1 MSDDMRQ
8 MLLDTL
14 QPVLTDHCTAE
25 RVQAAEAGG
34 FDATLW
40 QVLDELGYPLAA
52 VPEDAG
58 GIGLDLADLCALL
71 RLCGQHCA
79 PVPLAESQL
88 AAWLL
93 TRAGLDLPGGP
104 LTVAVATAP
113 DTLQSG
119 AAGLRLTAELPRV
132 ASARHA
138 AGLALLAEHA
148 GARYVALLTTD
159 ELGIEP
165 GDNLAGE
172 ARDDVRIDGT
182 VPPARYRRLE
192 QGPDAA
198 EFEARQALLRAALI
212 SGALQRVL
220 QQSLDYARERRQFG
234 RPLAAFQAIQQQL
247 AILAA
252 EVVAAAAAVD
262 HAAVLA
268 ERGPAPDAIA
278 VAKVRSGKAA
288 GIACRIAHQVHGA
301 MGFTQEYS
309 LQHATRRLWAW
320 RDEAGSE
327 AVWAQRLGQ
336 RLATAGADALW
347 PLTTTS
353 GAMAN

>member
-14 QPVLTDHCTAE
+14 QPVLADHCTAE

-40 QVLDELGYPLAA
+40 QVLDDLGYPLAA

-58 GIGLDLADLCALL
+58 GIGLGLADLCALL

-93 TRAGLDLPGGP
+93 ARAGLDLPGGL
-104 LTVAVATAP
+104 LTVAVTTAP
-113 DTLQSG
+113 DAAQSDPT
-119 AAGLRLTAELPRV
+119 GLRLTASLPRV
-132 ASARHA
+132 AAARHA
-138 AGLALLAEHA
+138 GALAVLVEHA
-148 GARYVALLTTD
+148 GARYVALLTRNQ
-159 ELGIEP
+159 LGIEP

-172 ARDDVRIDGT
+172 ARDEVRIDTT
-182 VPPARYRRLE
+182 VPAARYRRLE

-198 EFEARQALLRAALI
+198 GLEALQALLRAALM
-212 SGALQRVL
+212 SGALRRVL
-220 QQSLDYARERRQFG
+220 QQSLDYARERKQFG

-268 ERGPAPDAIA
+268 EHGPAPDAIA

-327 AVWAQRLGQ
+327 AVWARRLGQ
-336 RLATAGADALW
+336 RLTAAGADALW

-353 GAMAN
+353 GAVAD